1 MNLLSG
7 KVLVLTWTKMLLT
20 SQFVRFFKVKYLKKE
35 VRDQVDF
42 LHLDKRKSFLQV
54 DTIGFGKRVHS
65 YPKCPKNKFT
75 KSLQY
80 FKKEVRD
87 EVDFLCR

>member
-1 MNLLSG
+1 
-7 KVLVLTWTKMLLT
+7 MLLT

-54 DTIGFGKRVHS
+54 DTIGFGGRTQAK
-65 YPKCPKNKFT
+65 T
-75 KSLQY
+75 KSKKGGEEFC
-80 FKKEVRD
+80 FKHKALE
-87 EVDFLCR
+87 